1 MSLRAGP
8 TSLRAR
14 ASLLF
19 LAGVL
24 ATGLGFL
31 FLLVSLTRGWLV
43 KELDDRMRS
52 VGVAT
57 ADHLRVPLA
66 FGDRIEIAAAASALL
81 KESDVVGVA
90 VLDPSGRSVLSRA
103 AQEQVWLRVW
113 RAPAPTAQ
121 DIAPTITGRSGGPG
135 SPQIREYVVP
145 IRISGA
151 TNGADTKEADEFFG
165 LVGSASPSAAAR
177 TGWLRVA
184 VSTARVDRM
193 VAIAVRAGLMVLLG
207 AFMLALL
214 AAGLLM
220 RLVVRPL
227 READGLAHEIAEGN
241 LSRRLPVRGND
252 ELGSLAASL
261 NRMADSLVVA
271 RRAAAIEAV
280 HLRDSTR
287 AVLGAARRARQVS
300 DPQGAFDVVALQARS
315 LTECDGAI
323 LAVPAAEGNGLVVEY
338 RSVTEAAF
346 AGLLRGSALPVP
358 ELSAAGAARG
368 ESNGDGTERP
378 GARLDLDGDSPLALV
393 LRPLGVR
400 SAMALP
406 LPRPEGP
413 PSILLLLARTPSHFE
428 DWQVDVVDALTS
440 HLSSAL
446 HASQLRLRLEG
457 AFAELERTRDSLVRA
472 QNLRLASEM
481 ASGAAHDFNNVL
493 GAILGRAQLLR
504 RQSLAGEL
512 APAALVG
519 ALGVIEN
526 AAKDGS
532 ETVRRLREFG
542 RTRDSARTES
552 VDLESVM
559 RDAVEFT
566 RSRWEDESQAR
577 GVTIRVAIEAEPG
590 VCVLAQPTELREV
603 FTNLMLNAIDALS
616 DGGTIRLAARAVGDR
631 ALLTFADDGVGM
643 NEDVKHRIFE
653 PFFTTKGT
661 RGTGLGLS
669 VVYGIVQRTG
679 GTIEVETAPDQGTRF
694 ALSFPLSANTTV
706 HVAEAAPLQTATV
719 FDPLEILIVDD
730 EEPVRDLLVDIA
742 EALGHRTTS
751 FESPLEVAATFTPSR
766 YNLVLT
772 DIGMPD
778 MNGWQL
784 TKIVRAVD
792 PSVVIALVTGWGEE
806 IDAGEVQNAGAN
818 AVVAKPFTI
827 EDLSRVFELAQARRR
842 ERRAA

>member
-1 MSLRAGP
+1 MIFKLRAGP
-8 TSLRAR
+8 TGLRAR

-43 KELDDRMRS
+43 EELDDRMRS

-57 ADHLRVPLA
+57 ADRLRVPLA
-66 FGDRIEIAAAASALL
+66 FGDRVEIAAAASALL
-81 KESDVVGVA
+81 KETDVVGVA
-90 VLDPSGRSVLSRA
+90 VLEPSGRSVLSRA

-113 RAPAPTAQ
+113 SPPAPTAQ
-121 DIAPTITGRSGGPG
+121 DIAPTITGRPDGPG

-151 TNGADTKEADEFFG
+151 ANGADAKEADEFFG
-165 LVGSASPSAAAR
+165 LVGSAQPGTAAK

-184 VSTARVDRM
+184 VSTARVERM
-193 VAIAVRAGLMVLLG
+193 VSIAVRAGIMVLLG

-241 LSRRLPVRGND
+241 LTRRLPVRGDD

-287 AVLGAARRARQVS
+287 AVLGTARRARQVS
-300 DPQGAFDVVALQARS
+300 DPQGAFEVVAHQARN
-315 LTECDGAI
+315 LTECDGVV
-323 LAVPAAEGNGLVVEY
+323 LAVPAANGEGLVVEY
-338 RSVTEAAF
+338 RSVSEAF
-346 AGLLRGSALPVP
+346 AGLLHGTVLPAF
-358 ELSAAGAARG
+358 ELSAPG
-368 ESNGDGTERP
+368 EANGDGAERP
-378 GARLDLDGDSPLALV
+378 GARLELDGDSALALV

-413 PSILLLLARTPSHFE
+413 PSILLLLARTHAHFE

-512 APAALVG
+512 APAALVS

-694 ALSFPLSANTTV
+694 ALSFPLSANTSV
-706 HVAEAAPLQTATV
+706 PLAEAEPLPAAPA
-719 FDPLEILIVDD
+719 FEPLEILIVDD

-751 FESPLEVAATFTPSR
+751 FESPLEVAATFAPTR

-792 PSVVIALVTGWGEE
+792 PTVVIALVTGWGEE

-818 AVVAKPFTI
+818 TVVAKPFTI
-827 EDLSRVFELAQARRR
+827 EDLSRVFELAQTQRR
-842 ERRAA
+842 ERKAA